1 MVVGVKLNEKGKIYY
16 FDSNDF
22 RLNTLDKVIVETEN
36 GLQYGIVTTTC
47 LDNKSNLVYKK
58 VIRIANKNDLK
69 KYESNLKDADK
80 AIIKCTDLISKYGL
94 EMKIIDANYT
104 FDREQLIFRFVA
116 DNRVD
121 FRQLAKDLGSIFKT
135 RIELRQVGIRDKA
148 KEVGGFGPCGRK
160 LCCNNFL
167 SEFDSVSINMAKNQN
182 LSLNPS
188 KINGVCGR
196 LLCCLKYEN
205 DNYVEFKK
213 GLPEVGHK
221 VKTDKGE
228 GKVISVD
235 VFKRNYKVLLSE
247 NEVLTVDISDES
259 KK

>member
-80 AIIKCTDLISKYGL
+80 AIIKCNDLISKYGL

-135 RIELRQVGIRDKA
+135 RIELRQGGIRDKA
-148 KEVGGFGPCGRK
+148 
-160 LCCNNFL
+160 
-167 SEFDSVSINMAKNQN
+167 
-182 LSLNPS
+182 
-188 KINGVCGR
+188 
-196 LLCCLKYEN
+196 
-205 DNYVEFKK
+205 
-213 GLPEVGHK
+213 
-221 VKTDKGE
+221 
-228 GKVISVD
+228 
-235 VFKRNYKVLLSE
+235 
-247 NEVLTVDISDES
+247 
-259 KK
+259 

>member
-1 MVVGVKLNEKGKIYY
+1 MIVGIKLNDNGKTYY
-16 FDSNDF
+16 FNSNGF
-22 RLNTLDKVIVETEN
+22 RLNDGDNVIVETEK
-36 GLQYGIVTTTC
+36 GLQYGEVVSTSI
-47 LDNKSNLVYKK
+47 NEKNNLEYKN
-58 VIRIANKNDLK
+58 VIRIANKSDYK
-69 KYESNLKDADK
+69 KHMTNVRGAELAV
-80 AIIKCTDLISKYGL
+80 IKCNDKITQYRLD
-94 EMKIIDANYT
+94 MKVIDASYT
-104 FDREQLIFRFVA
+104 FDREQLIFRFVS

-167 SEFDSVSINMAKNQN
+167 TEFDSVSINMAKNQN
-182 LSLNPS
+182 LSLNPT

-205 DNYVEFKK
+205 DNYTEYKK
-213 GLPEVGHK
+213 GLPDVGHR
-221 VKTDKGE
+221 VKTEKGE

-235 VFKRNYKVLLSE
+235 VFKRNYKVLLPE
-247 NEVLTVDISDES
+247 NEILTVDVNDDS